1 MTTMTQRTAA
11 LITVGAVLGVCAL
24 IFQPITLPP
33 VRAQVEATSTPNPF
47 VDALG
52 TQAALN
58 VQATQAA
65 NQQQQQAAQAQQA
78 ASAAQAQAAALQSQ
92 AYAAARQATAI
103 AQQQQVVLI
112 AAQATAD
119 AASLQATAIVQ
130 QTRTAIEIA
139 AQQTRSALELQATQ
153 TSVALQAKATQ
164 VAIDA
169 THTANEAR
177 NTENQA
183 IATSVAVSLEAT
195 RVAIGTQH
203 ETEAAQ
209 AQNDQR
215 TSAIQS
221 SVAAIVS
228 ISAGTLAMLLV
239 GKMFLRL
246 WRSRGLNPAPRIFPL
261 EPLPTGSSSAAQAV
275 VDAATGRSGGEEV
288 GPRLTVIELEDSP
301 ELLAQLLKIFDD
313 D

>member
-1 MTTMTQRTAA
+1 MAKRTAA
-11 LITVGAVLGVCAL
+11 LITIGAILVLCST
-24 IFQPITLPP
+24 IFQPITLTP
-33 VRAQVEATSTPNPF
+33 VRAQVNSTLTPNPF

-65 NQQQQQAAQAQQA
+65 NQQLQQAAQAQQA

-92 AYAAARQATAI
+92 AYAAAQQATAI
-103 AQQQQVVLI
+103 AQQQQAVLI

-139 AQQTRSALELQATQ
+139 AQQTRSAMESQATQ
-153 TSVALQAKATQ
+153 TAVALQAKATQ
-164 VAIDA
+164 AAIETTQSA
-169 THTANEAR
+169 IEAKR
-177 NTENQA
+177 RDDEA
-183 IATSVAVSLEAT
+183 VATSVAISLEAT
-195 RVAIGTQH
+195 RTAIVTQH
-203 ETEAAQ
+203 ETEAAL

-228 ISAGTLAMLLV
+228 ISAGALMVLLA
-239 GKMFLRL
+239 GKAFLRL
-246 WRSRGLNPAPRIFPL
+246 WHSRGLNPALRAFPL
-261 EPLPTGSSSAAQAV
+261 ETLPTGSSSAAQAV
-275 VDAATGRSGGEEV
+275 VDAATGRSISEDV
-288 GPRLTVIELEDSP
+288 GPRLTVIELEDNP

-313 D
+313 N